1 MGLQVLTTDDLE
13 KFRVQLL
20 TDIENLINIKQPKKW
35 LKTTEVMELLGVSE
49 VTLQNLRNRGQ
60 IPFRKLGGTCYYN
73 AEEID
78 DYLTKSKFT
87 TL

>member
-1 MGLQVLTTDDLE
+1 MGLQILTADDLE
-13 KFRVQLL
+13 RFRVQLL
-20 TDIENLINIKQPKKW
+20 ADIENLLNSKQPKKW
-35 LKTTEVMELLGVSE
+35 LKTVEVMELLGISE

-60 IPFRKLGGTCYYN
+60 IPFRKLGGTCYYS

-87 TL
+87 SL